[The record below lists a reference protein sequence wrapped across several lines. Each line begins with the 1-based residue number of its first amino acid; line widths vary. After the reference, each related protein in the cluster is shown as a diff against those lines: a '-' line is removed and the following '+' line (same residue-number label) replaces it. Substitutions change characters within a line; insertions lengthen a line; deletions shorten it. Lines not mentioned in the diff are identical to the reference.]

1 MNDSIITRTE
11 NIQRYFRELKN
22 EKYNP
27 LADSVIREMF
37 FSDRDKYRDKIIN
50 SHIRLV
56 ATIAKDYDHKDNF
69 MDYNQVG
76 IIGLIEAIDKY
87 DPASEA
93 KFSTYAA
100 YWIKARMSMTRHEL
114 DIVQRSNKIK
124 LGSKVTKFQEKFLKE
139 NMREATTEEIK
150 EYLSEMHG
158 IDVHC
163 DREIYKTS
171 VTNISDELNDS
182 DGMTSE
188 TSGEFARMTSSE
200 NGYVAKMEQEDLA
213 EHVGKMMSILTP
225 KEKEYITRHIIN
237 EESYSVI
244 AYQEG
249 YTTER
254 VRQIIVGG
262 LKKMKGSVFAERYF
276 SRFLK

>member
-1 MNDSIITRTE
+1 MNDAIITRTD

-22 EKYNP
+22 EKYKP
-27 LADSVIREMF
+27 LRDSVIREMF
-37 FSDRDKYRDKIIN
+37 FSDRNKYRDKIIN

-76 IIGLIEAIDKY
+76 LIGLMEAIDKY
-87 DPASEA
+87 DPTSEA

-100 YWIKARMSMTRHEL
+100 YWIKARMSMSRHEL
-114 DIVQRSNKIK
+114 ELVQRSNRLK

-139 NMREATTEEIK
+139 NLREATTEEIK
-150 EYLSEMHG
+150 DYLSEVHG

-163 DREIYKTS
+163 NHEIYKTS
-171 VTNISDELNDS
+171 VTNISDELND

-188 TSGEFARMTSSE
+188 SIGEFARMTSSE

-213 EHVGKMMSILTP
+213 EHIGKMMSILTP
-225 KEKEYITRHIIN
+225 KEKEYITRHVIN

-262 LKKMKGSVFAERYF
+262 LKKMKGSPFAEKYF

>member
-1 MNDSIITRTE
+1 MNDAIITRTD

-22 EKYNP
+22 EKYKP
-27 LADSVIREMF
+27 LTDNVIREMF
-37 FSDRDKYRDKIIN
+37 FSDRNKYRDKIIN

-76 IIGLIEAIDKY
+76 LIGLMEAIDKY
-87 DPASEA
+87 DPSSEA
-93 KFSTYAA
+93 KFSTYAS
-100 YWIKARMSMTRHEL
+100 YWIKARMSMSRHEL
-114 DIVQRSNKIK
+114 ELVQRSNRLK

-139 NMREATTEEIK
+139 NLREATTEEIK
-150 EYLSEMHG
+150 DYLSEVHG

-163 DREIYKTS
+163 NHEIYKTS
-171 VTNISDELNDS
+171 VTNISDELND

-188 TSGEFARMTSSE
+188 SIGEFARMTSSE

-213 EHVGKMMSILTP
+213 EHIGKMMSILTP
-225 KEKEYITRHIIN
+225 KEKEYITRHVIN

-262 LKKMKGSVFAERYF
+262 LKKMKGSPFAEKYF

>member
-1 MNDSIITRTE
+1 MNDAIITRTE

-22 EKYNP
+22 EKYKP

-37 FSDRDKYRDKIIN
+37 FSDRNKYRDRIIN

-56 ATIAKDYDHKDNF
+56 ATIAKDYDNKDNF

-76 IIGLIEAIDKY
+76 LIGLIEAIDRY
-87 DPASEA
+87 DPSSEA

-100 YWIKARMSMTRHEL
+100 YWIKARMSMTRHDF
-114 DIVQRSNKIK
+114 DIVQMSNKLK

-158 IDVHC
+158 IEVHC
-163 DREIYKTS
+163 DNEIYKTS
-171 VTNISDELNDS
+171 VTNISDELND

-188 TSGEFARMTSSE
+188 SVGEFARMTSSE
-200 NGYVAKMEQEDLA
+200 NGYVAEMEREELA
-213 EHVGKMMSILTP
+213 EHVRQMMSILTP
-225 KEKEYITRHIIN
+225 KEKEYITRHVFN
-237 EESYSVI
+237 DESYSVI

-254 VRQIIVGG
+254 VRQIVVGG
-262 LKKMKGSVFAERYF
+262 LNKMKGSVFAKRYF

>member
-1 MNDSIITRTE
+1 MNDAIITRTD

-22 EKYNP
+22 EKYKP

-37 FSDRDKYRDKIIN
+37 YSDRDKYRDRIIN

-76 IIGLIEAIDKY
+76 LIGLMEAIDKY
-87 DPASEA
+87 DPTSEA

-100 YWIKARMSMTRHEL
+100 YWIKARMSMSRHEL
-114 DIVQRSNKIK
+114 EIVQRSNRLK

-139 NMREATTEEIK
+139 NLREATTEEIK
-150 EYLSEMHG
+150 DYLSEVHG

-163 DREIYKTS
+163 DHEIYKTS
-171 VTNISDELNDS
+171 VTNINDELNDA
-182 DGMTSE
+182 GMTSE
-188 TSGEFARMTSSE
+188 STGEFARMTSSE
-200 NGYVAKMEQEDLA
+200 NGYVAKMEQEEMA
-213 EHVGKMMSILTP
+213 EHIGKMMSILTP
-225 KEKEYITRHIIN
+225 KEKEYITRHVFN
-237 EESYSVI
+237 DESYSVI

>member
-1 MNDSIITRTE
+1 MNDSIITRTD

-22 EKYNP
+22 EKYKP

-37 FSDRDKYRDKIIN
+37 FSDRNKYRDRIIN

-56 ATIAKDYDHKDNF
+56 ATIAKDYDHKNNF

-76 IIGLIEAIDKY
+76 LIGLMEAIDKY
-87 DPASEA
+87 DPSSDA

-100 YWIKARMSMTRHEL
+100 YWIKARMSMSRHEL
-114 DIVQRSNKIK
+114 EIVQRSNRLK

-139 NMREATTEEIK
+139 NLREATTEEIK
-150 EYLSEMHG
+150 DYLSEVHG

-163 DREIYKTS
+163 NHEIYKTS
-171 VTNISDELNDS
+171 VTNISDELND

-188 TSGEFARMTSSE
+188 SVGEFARMTSSE

-213 EHVGKMMSILTP
+213 EHIGKMMSILTP
-225 KEKEYITRHIIN
+225 KEKEYITRHVIN

-262 LKKMKGSVFAERYF
+262 LKKMKGSAFAEKYF

>member
-1 MNDSIITRTE
+1 MNDAIITRTE

-22 EKYNP
+22 EKYKP

-37 FSDRDKYRDKIIN
+37 FSDRNKYRDRIIN

-56 ATIAKDYDHKDNF
+56 ATIAKDYDNKDNF

-76 IIGLIEAIDKY
+76 LIGLIEAIDRY
-87 DPASEA
+87 DPSSEA

-100 YWIKARMSMTRHEL
+100 YWIKARMSMTRHDF
-114 DIVQRSNKIK
+114 DIVQRSNKLK

-158 IDVHC
+158 IEVHC
-163 DREIYKTS
+163 DNEIYKTS
-171 VTNISDELNDS
+171 VTNISDELND

-188 TSGEFARMTSSE
+188 SVGEFARMTSSE
-200 NGYVAKMEQEDLA
+200 NGYVAEMEREELA
-213 EHVGKMMSILTP
+213 EHIGKMMSILTP
-225 KEKEYITRHIIN
+225 KEKEYITRHVFN
-237 EESYSVI
+237 DESYSVI

-254 VRQIIVGG
+254 VRQIVVGG
-262 LKKMKGSVFAERYF
+262 LNKMKGSVFAKRYF

>member
-1 MNDSIITRTE
+1 MNDAIITRTD

-22 EKYNP
+22 EKYKP

-37 FSDRDKYRDKIIN
+37 YSDRDKYRDKIIN

-76 IIGLIEAIDKY
+76 LIGLMEAIDKY
-87 DPASEA
+87 DPSSEA

-100 YWIKARMSMTRHEL
+100 YWIKARMSMSRHEL
-114 DIVQRSNKIK
+114 EIVQRSNRLK

-139 NMREATTEEIK
+139 NLREATSEEIK
-150 EYLSEMHG
+150 DYLSEVHG
-158 IDVHC
+158 IEVHC
-163 DREIYKTS
+163 DNEIYKTS
-171 VTNISDELNDS
+171 VTNINDELND

-188 TSGEFARMTSSE
+188 STGEFARMTSSE
-200 NGYVAKMEQEDLA
+200 NGYVAKMEQEEMA
-213 EHVGKMMSILTP
+213 EHIGKMMSILTP

-254 VRQIIVGG
+254 VRQIVVSG
-262 LKKMKGSVFAERYF
+262 LKKMKGSVFTERYF